1 MLYYSELLNHGSEFY
16 TIFLSGNKH
25 QLLRTLYALLYMYIE
40 LERKKMRH
48 SRLCLHD
55 AHMQNVQKCAASQN
69 ATMAQWG
76 QKLSNKTL
84 FLKSTPE
91 ISRGSWIV
99 TFYISTMIKNFVI
112 ISWNCWDQ
120 KWNENPKYLWDHC
133 AWELGSNLMKKL
145 CSTRAAPTPLP
156 AECNSKLE
164 PLSSLYEI

>member
-1 MLYYSELLNHGSEFY
+1 MVLYYSELLNHGSEFY

-25 QLLRTLYALLYMYIE
+25 QLLRTLYALLYILSLKE
-40 LERKKMRH
+40 KKMRH

-99 TFYISTMIKNFVI
+99 TFYVHFN
-112 ISWNCWDQ
+112 ND
-120 KWNENPKYLWDHC
+120 
-133 AWELGSNLMKKL
+133 
-145 CSTRAAPTPLP
+145 
-156 AECNSKLE
+156 
-164 PLSSLYEI
+164 